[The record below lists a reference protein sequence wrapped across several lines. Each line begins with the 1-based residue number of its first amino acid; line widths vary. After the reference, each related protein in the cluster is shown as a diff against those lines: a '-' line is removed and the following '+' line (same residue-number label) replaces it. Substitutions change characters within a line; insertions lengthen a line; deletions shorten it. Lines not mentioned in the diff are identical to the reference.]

1 MSHRHLTEEE
11 LILHYYGEA
20 PEGERSVEEC
30 GECRAAY
37 GAIQRTLNL
46 ADGLPVPERGADY
59 GAEVWRRLEPRLSAR
74 RLRWFVPQPWRW
86 AAAGVAVAGLLAM
99 AFLAGRSTAPK
110 AQPASTAAV
119 NPQRER
125 VLLVALADCLDR
137 SQMVLVEL
145 ANADPNG
152 ELDISA
158 QQARAEDLVA
168 DARLYRQSA
177 VHTGD
182 MAVAGVLD
190 ELERVM
196 VDITHEPSRISPSR
210 LETLRERLKAD
221 GILFKIRVLGS
232 NVRRDEAPAEN
243 PSRQKL

>member
-1 MSHRHLTEEE
+1 
-11 LILHYYGEA
+11 
-20 PEGERSVEEC
+20 
-30 GECRAAY
+30 
-37 GAIQRTLNL
+37 
-46 ADGLPVPERGADY
+46 
-59 GAEVWRRLEPRLSAR
+59 
-74 RLRWFVPQPWRW
+74 
-86 AAAGVAVAGLLAM
+86 
-99 AFLAGRSTAPK
+99 
-110 AQPASTAAV
+110 
-119 NPQRER
+119 
-125 VLLVALADCLDR
+125 
-137 SQMVLVEL
+137 
-145 ANADPNG
+145 
-152 ELDISA
+152 
-158 QQARAEDLVA
+158 
-168 DARLYRQSA
+168 RQSA